1 MASNNI
7 SMAAPICLIEN
18 GEDGKLSVNSQ
29 ALEILEQ
36 IQQSV
41 VVVSIV
47 GLYRTGKSY
56 FMNKLAGKR
65 KGFALGSTIQSHTKG
80 IWMWCIPH
88 PTKPDHTLV
97 LLDTEGLGDVE
108 KGDQKNDCW
117 IFALAILLSSTLIY
131 NSRGTID
138 NNALE
143 NLQYVTELTDLI
155 KVKAPGKSS
164 PGTSDDDIDEEDS
177 QFVRYFP
184 NFVWAVRDFTLELK
198 IEGRPVT
205 EDEYLEH
212 ALTLKKGTNRKVSDY
227 NLPRQCIRN
236 FFPLRRCFVFGS
248 PAAPDAMTRL
258 ETLDERDLSA
268 SFLEA
273 TQRFCQHVFNQSPV
287 KTIKGGHPVSG
298 RMLGILAST
307 YVGTISSGDVPCLE
321 NAVLTMA
328 QIENQAAVQE
338 GIKVYKEGMDKAVT
352 FPASLEGL
360 SQQHRHWE
368 KLALERFASKS
379 FKDDS
384 GQHMSNLGS
393 KIGQHYAIL
402 LDHNEQVSEQACQ
415 ELLAQLSAPI
425 AKKLEEGFYA
435 KPGGYELYCKDRDA
449 LVAQFRAE
457 PNKGVKAEEILD
469 QFLKMKEVESRS
481 ILQADQKLAE
491 NEKQIA
497 AEKQRAALLEQ
508 QRKAEEEKCL
518 VAERLLEDERESHK
532 QKLRVAEEKAQQELD
547 SSRQEAQRALQSK
560 LKEHEELLQKGFQDK
575 ADLMEKEI
583 QNLKAELSKGN
594 VWTDYILP
602 VVKEGLKAASA
613 FLKYKSIKKLPK

>member
-1 MASNNI
+1 MET
-7 SMAAPICLIEN
+7 PVCLIEN
-18 GEDGKLSVNSQ
+18 GQDGQFCVNPI
-29 ALEILEQ
+29 ALEILNQ
-36 IQQSV
+36 ISQHV
-41 VVVSIV
+41 VVVSVV

-56 FMNKLAGKR
+56 LMNKLSGKKR
-65 KGFALGSTIQSHTKG
+65 GFALGSTIQSHTKG
-80 IWMWCIPH
+80 IWMWCVPH

-117 IFALAILLSSTLIY
+117 IFALAILLSSTLVY

-155 KVKAPGKSS
+155 KVKS
-164 PGTSDDDIDEEDS
+164 PRDPKPASGDDDDEDEEDS
-177 QFVRYFP
+177 QYVRYFP

-212 ALTLKKGTNRKVSDY
+212 ALSLKKGTNRKVSDY

-338 GIKVYKEGMDKAVT
+338 GMKVYKEGMDKAVT

-384 GQHMSNLGS
+384 GQHMSDLGE
-393 KIGQHYAIL
+393 KIAEYYDCIL
-402 LDHNEQVSEQACQ
+402 MRNEEASINTCHV
-415 ELLAQLSAPI
+415 LLAELSTPI

-435 KPGGYELYCKDRDA
+435 KPGGYKLYCKDRDA

-457 PNKGVKAEEILD
+457 PNKGVKAEEVLE
-469 QFLKMKEVESRS
+469 QSLKEKEVEANT
-481 ILQADQKLAE
+481 ILRADEELTEK
-491 NEKQIA
+491 EKQIA
-497 AEKQRAALLEQ
+497 EQHERAALAEQ
-508 QRKAEEEKCL
+508 QRKAQEEQRLEMEQVLQDERGRHQEQMQLAQKKLEQELENCR
-518 VAERLLEDERESHK
+518 VEAERALE
-532 QKLRVAEEKAQQELD
+532 
-547 SSRQEAQRALQSK
+547 SK
-560 LKEHEELLQKGFQDK
+560 LKEQEQLQRKGFEDQ
-575 ADLMEKEI
+575 AAAMTREIGRLKEE
-583 QNLKAELSKGN
+583 ASKGSS
-594 VWTDYILP
+594 WKDFIKP
-602 VVKEGLKAASA
+602 VLSTAADIVSTIYE
-613 FLKYKSIKKLPK
+613 YKTLRRLMRR

>member
-1 MASNNI
+1 NNI

-613 FLKYKSIKKLPK
+613 FLKYKSIKKL